1 MPTVTRRLFGTLLA
15 AGGLMLAVP
24 ATAPAQAQDKFI
36 TVASTTSTEQ
46 SGLFGHILP
55 IFEQATGIQ
64 VRVVVQ
70 GTGQALETGR
80 RGDADVLFVHDTKGE
95 QKFVADGYA
104 AKRQDVM
111 YNDFVIV
118 GPKAD
123 PAGIDGLKDVTEG
136 LKRIAAAKSPF
147 ISRGDDSGTNRAE
160 LRYWQNAGIEVKQA
174 SGGWYQEIG
183 QSMGPTLNT
192 AAAMDGYALT
202 DRGTWLS
209 FSNRGTLAILL
220 EGDKRLFNQYGIML
234 VSPGKYPHVKADLGR
249 RFIDWIVS
257 AEGQKAI
264 ASYKINGE
272 QLFFPNAQPA
282 S

>member
-1 MPTVTRRLFGTLLA
+1 
-15 AGGLMLAVP
+15 
-24 ATAPAQAQDKFI
+24 
-36 TVASTTSTEQ
+36 
-46 SGLFGHILP
+46 
-55 IFEQATGIQ
+55 
-64 VRVVVQ
+64 
-70 GTGQALETGR
+70 
-80 RGDADVLFVHDTKGE
+80 
-95 QKFVADGYA
+95 
-104 AKRQDVM
+104 
-111 YNDFVIV
+111 
-118 GPKAD
+118 
-123 PAGIDGLKDVTEG
+123 
-136 LKRIAAAKSPF
+136 
-147 ISRGDDSGTNRAE
+147 
-160 LRYWQNAGIEVKQA
+160 
-174 SGGWYQEIG
+174 
-183 QSMGPTLNT
+183 MGPTLNT